1 MLETIERN
9 PRRFEND
16 GTPYRVLHH
25 RFDSEHCT
33 GCTSWYLMGQFAT
46 AEEAFVAIGKAFIET
61 TCPVERG
68 EIATY
73 GVRKIVEGS
82 IFRQPVIG
90 ADGRPTLVDD
100 EEPIPNWMKTLY
112 STPWAEAVKL
122 VTIPGMPA

>member
-1 MLETIERN
+1 MKIIETN
-9 PRRFEND
+9 PRRFEDD

-46 AEEAFVAIGKAFIET
+46 AEEAFVAIGKAFIES

-82 IFRQPVIG
+82 IFRQPIIDK
-90 ADGRPTLVDD
+90 DGNPALVDD
-100 EEPIPNWMKTLY
+100 EEPIPNWMKALY
-112 STPWAEAVKL
+112 SKPWAEAVKM
-122 VTIPGMPA
+122 TSIPGMPA

>member
-1 MLETIERN
+1 MEVIERN

-46 AEEAFVAIGKAFIET
+46 AEEAFVAIGKAFIES

-82 IFRQPVIG
+82 IFRQPIIDK
-90 ADGRPTLVDD
+90 DGNPALVDD
-100 EEPIPNWMKTLY
+100 EEPIPNWMKALY
-112 STPWAEAVKL
+112 SMPWAEAVKM
-122 VTIPGMPA
+122 TSIPGMPS

>member
-1 MLETIERN
+1 MKIIETN
-9 PRRFEND
+9 PRRFEDD

-46 AEEAFVAIGKAFIET
+46 AEEAFVAIGKAFIES

-82 IFRQPVIG
+82 IFRQPIIDK
-90 ADGRPTLVDD
+90 DGNPALVDD
-100 EEPIPNWMKTLY
+100 EEPIPNWMKSLY
-112 STPWAEAVKL
+112 SKPWAEAVKM

>member
-1 MLETIERN
+1 MEVLVHN

-16 GTPYRVLHH
+16 GTPYRVLHP
-25 RFDSEHCT
+25 
-33 GCTSWYLMGQFAT
+33 SWALMGQFAT
-46 AEEAFVAIGKAFIET
+46 ADQAFVAIGKAFVAS
-61 TCPVERG
+61 TCPIERG

-112 STPWAEAVKL
+112 STPCAEAVKL
-122 VTIPGMPA
+122 VTIPGIPA